1 MRDLLRILVLA
12 TLLPA
17 TATAREAPVIDGETI
32 YQARCSGCHEGQAE
46 RAPRR
51 DAFQAFD
58 PESVVRALVSGPM
71 SGQGRALTQAE
82 MRAVAVFLTGAEF
95 AASPLPEKAWC
106 TERSVSFDRAKS
118 LPSWQGWG
126 NGVANHRFQPAAAA
140 KLAASDVP
148 RLKLKWAFAIPGV
161 IRAYAQPAIVAGTA
175 FFGTAA
181 DEVYA
186 LDAQTGCIRWRFGAD
201 AGVRSAIQVAEV
213 GGRWLAFFGDLRGQ
227 FYALDAKSGAPVWK
241 LAVET
246 HRMAYIT
253 AGAALHEGRL
263 YVGTASREETAL
275 DAEHACCTFRGSVSA
290 IDAAS
295 GKLLWKRHTIDEPR
309 PRMDDG
315 TGRGFMLWGPAGGA
329 VWATP
334 TVDPVRRLLY
344 VATGNA
350 YSGPEPKTTN
360 ALMAMDLADGAIRW
374 VQQMSTNDVG
384 TIPCQTPGQKQ
395 ACKSGAP
402 DHDFGSSAVL
412 LTLSGG
418 KRVLAAGQKSGIVHG
433 VDPDQG
439 GRILWQT
446 RIGKGGYEGGIEFGM
461 ASDGKLI
468 YAPLSDFRFTG
479 AAKTEPG
486 AQPSIFGMKM
496 KVDPAEGGGLF
507 ALDPATGAIKWNAP
521 PADCQGRDG
530 CSPAQTAAASVIP
543 GVVFS
548 GAIDGHLR
556 AYSTADGRVLWD
568 FDTIRDYDAVN
579 GIPGKGGAI
588 DGPGPVIADG
598 VVYTNSGYGY
608 VGEVA
613 GNVLLAFSVDG
624 K

>member
-1 MRDLLRILVLA
+1 MRHVIRILLLA
-12 TLLPA
+12 ALLPSA
-17 TATAREAPVIDGETI
+17 AFAREAPVIDGEAI

-51 DAFQAFD
+51 DALAQFD
-58 PESVVRALVSGPM
+58 PETVLKALVSGPM
-71 SGQGRALTQAE
+71 TGQARALTQAE
-82 MRAVAVFLTGAEF
+82 MRAVAVFLTGTEF
-95 AASPLPEKAWC
+95 AANPMPEKAWC
-106 TERSVSFDRAKS
+106 AQRSVSFGPEKAA
-118 LPSWQGWG
+118 PAWHGWG
-126 NGVANHRFQPAAAA
+126 NGSANQRFQPSAAA
-140 KLAASDVP
+140 KLAAADVP
-148 RLKLKWAFAIPGV
+148 KLKLKWAFAIPGV
-161 IRAYAQPAIVAGTA
+161 IRAYAQPTIVAGTA
-175 FFGTAA
+175 FLGTAA

-186 LDAQTGCIRWRFGAD
+186 LDAKTGCIRWRFGAD

-213 GGRWLAFFGDLRGQ
+213 GGQWRAFFGDLRGQ
-227 FYALDAKSGAPVWK
+227 FYALDAKSGELVWK
-241 LAVET
+241 VPVEA

-253 AGAALHEGRL
+253 AGAALFEGRL

-290 IDAAS
+290 LDAAT
-295 GKLLWKRHTIDEPR
+295 GKILWKRHTIDEPR
-309 PRMDDG
+309 PRVDDG
-315 TGRGFMLWGPAGGA
+315 TGRGFMLWGPAGGS
-329 VWATP
+329 VWSTP
-334 TVDPVRRLLY
+334 TIDPVRRSLY

-350 YSGPEPKTTN
+350 YSGPEPATTN
-360 ALMAMDLADGAIRW
+360 ALIAMSLADGEIRW
-374 VQQMSTNDVG
+374 VQQMSSNDVG

-402 DHDFGSSAVL
+402 DHDFGSSPIL
-412 LTLSGG
+412 MTLPGG
-418 KRVLAAGQKSGIVHG
+418 QRVLVAGQKSGVVHG

-439 GRILWQT
+439 GKILWQT
-446 RIGKGGYEGGIEFGM
+446 RIGKGGYEGGVEFGM
-461 ASDGKLI
+461 ASDGNRI

-507 ALDPATGAIKWNAP
+507 ALDPATGKILWNAP
-521 PADCQGRDG
+521 PANCQGRDG
-530 CSPAQTAAASVIP
+530 CSPAQTAAASAIP
-543 GVVFS
+543 GIVLS

-556 AYSTADGRVLWD
+556 AYAAADGRVVWD
-568 FDTIRDYDAVN
+568 FDTIRDYESVN
-579 GIPGKGGAI
+579 GLPGKGGAI
-588 DGPGPVIADG
+588 DGPGPVVVDG
-598 VVYTNSGYGY
+598 MVYTNSGYGY